1 MSFSPIFVKAT
12 YLGLDLVVEQ
22 NQRRTFEL
30 ALNKDE
36 CNFFQAGNLVLFHTL
51 HSHFP
56 KESFRKPPDCRKCRS
71 CPIFYVLLPIYVR
84 CINTASES
92 REKIRCDVTLTW
104 TEDLDQGNYN
114 LIRKRMIAGANLFV
128 RNNPELKIAGDWVG
142 GTVTAIPRH
151 SCY

>member
-1 MSFSPIFVKAT
+1 MQFFFRPATWCFSI
-12 YLGLDLVVEQ
+12 LCI
-22 NQRRTFEL
+22 RTFQRSPLE
-30 ALNKDE
+30 NR
-36 CNFFQAGNLVLFHTL
+36 QIVGNVAVVPF
-51 HSHFP
+51 
-56 KESFRKPPDCRKCRS
+56 
-71 CPIFYVLLPIYVR
+71 FYVLLPIYVR

-151 SCY
+151 FLLLT